1 MRKSAFVDTL
11 RTEKASTKKQR
22 EAIGSCGEYVL
33 R

>member
-11 RTEKASTKKQR
+11 RKEKASDKKQR
-22 EAIGSCGEYVL
+22 EAIGSGGEYVL